1 MVKVVAND
9 YVKAECVDEFLKL
22 AKEIVEKTN
31 ANDPGCIKYEL
42 YRDNSDPTHFAMIE
56 EWETQAALD
65 AHMKTPHFHR
75 LGEETGALVAGP
87 MDVRIYEAEKKN

>member
-56 EWETQAALD
+56 EWEDQASLD
-65 AHMKTPHFHR
+65 AHMKAPHF
-75 LGEETGALVAGP
+75 LKIIPQMGALQSKKGEIGLFTK
-87 MDVRIYEAEKKN
+87 IY